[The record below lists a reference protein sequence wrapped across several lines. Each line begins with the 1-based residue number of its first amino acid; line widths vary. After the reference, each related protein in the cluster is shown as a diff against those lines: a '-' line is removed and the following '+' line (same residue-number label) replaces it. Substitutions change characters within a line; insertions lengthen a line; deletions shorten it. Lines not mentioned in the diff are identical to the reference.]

1 MTVGAPLYVL
11 GVRSCSRRS
20 TAKFANATGTPQSA
34 VAVPLRVGDS
44 LTKQD
49 FIDMERRWLFLARG
63 YEFADRLWNFA
74 EPSNRRNRKRIQEVA
89 FGAPFGSHSNQ
100 SDLVDQG
107 LAEKEC
113 EYAELV

>member
-1 MTVGAPLYVL
+1 MLQTLESEICECYRHAAECT
-11 GVRSCSRRS
+11 RSAAQSRE
-20 TAKFANATGTPQSA
+20 P
-34 VAVPLRVGDS
+34 

-49 FIDMERRWLFLARG
+49 FLDMERRWLFLARG

-100 SDLVDQG
+100 SDLVDHG